1 MNGYDYSKPY
11 GNHEYP
17 NRDGTSDCVYGCGCW
32 MGPARSGGPIGLD
45 PFGECP
51 NNPTDG
57 KRSSPSVDHE
67 IVVERRMIKY
77 KDEIYILQAE
87 NSDLKKK
94 LKDVEPSKEEL
105 ASTNVT
111 LKSILEKTRQEF
123 IDIEKALKQIQ
134 NRIQSNGG

>member
-11 GNHEYP
+11 GEHEYKK
-17 NRDGTSDCVYGCGCW
+17 DTTSDCVHGCGCW
-32 MGPARSGGPIGLD
+32 MGMAHSGGPIGLD

-77 KDEIYILQAE
+77 KDEISTLQAE
-87 NSDLKKK
+87 NRELKKK
-94 LKDVEPSKEEL
+94 LESVEPDKKEL

-134 NRIQSNGG
+134 NRINQSYGG